1 MIHNEHERRVTIRK
15 HADLQ
20 ATLDTR
26 LSIPIPKNRDREMHQ
41 LVNDGIRAQL
51 EQLHDELDAYD
62 ALSNGDA
69 NVELPDI
76 DNLGEQLIS
85 SRIAAGLSQQQLA
98 ELTGLAEGVIRRY
111 ERDRYASTSFQRL
124 TTITQ
129 VLRSCR
135 RADSA
140 QSTDRVE
147 PVAGT
152 SPTNSRP
159 TRAPRRQK
167 V

>member
-15 HADLQ
+15 HAELQ

-26 LSIPIPKNRDREMHQ
+26 LKAPIPKSRNPEMHQ

-51 EQLHDELDAYD
+51 EQLRHELDAYN
-62 ALSNGDA
+62 ALANGHA
-69 NVELPDI
+69 HVELPDI

-98 ELTGLAEGVIRRY
+98 ELAGLAEGVIRRY

-124 TTITQ
+124 SAITQ
-129 VLRSCR
+129 VLRSCHREDATSRTIAETTTKTRNRTATR
-135 RADSA
+135 RE
-140 QSTDRVE
+140 RL
-147 PVAGT
+147 P
-152 SPTNSRP
+152 
-159 TRAPRRQK
+159 
-167 V
+167 